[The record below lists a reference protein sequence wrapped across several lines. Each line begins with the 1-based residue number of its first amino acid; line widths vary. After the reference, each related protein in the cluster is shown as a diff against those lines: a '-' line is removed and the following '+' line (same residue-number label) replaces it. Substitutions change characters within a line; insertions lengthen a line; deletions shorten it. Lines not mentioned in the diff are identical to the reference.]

1 PRLLPAS
8 PRRQGPRLLGRRDPH
23 QGPRVDRPPLRG
35 VLGVPASLRLA
46 RHRGVPRTRLCQ
58 RGGPG
63 SRPRRARLLDG
74 PGRERTQPRRTDA
87 LLLRFLGV
95 PAHHRELP
103 VTLAA
108 VDPAPTGA
116 RRVKALVRRV
126 LRPVVVRIR
135 WVAARLDLGGAAQ
148 AETASRGVASL
159 RAAIA
164 TLEVTVAEQAESI
177 DE

>member
-1 PRLLPAS
+1 M
-8 PRRQGPRLLGRRDPH
+8 
-23 QGPRVDRPPLRG
+23 
-35 VLGVPASLRLA
+35 
-46 RHRGVPRTRLCQ
+46 
-58 RGGPG
+58 
-63 SRPRRARLLDG
+63 
-74 PGRERTQPRRTDA
+74 
-87 LLLRFLGV
+87 
-95 PAHHRELP
+95 
-103 VTLAA
+103 TLAA

-177 DE
+177 DELRAEVAELRARLDSPADGRTA